1 MNTLYSQSDFTLD
14 EGERLL
20 RGMQELR
27 EELNHYG
34 DVVQGLSEKCKDIVP
49 LKQRRQPVTRP
60 LQVLAICAYKQV
72 NVSVFNF
79 CVLHELYYYWDV
91 STCSLLSGGK
101 EHFCFV

>member
-49 LKQRRQPVTRP
+49 LKQRRQPVTRSM
-60 LQVLAICAYKQV
+60 QVIAVCAYKQM
-72 NVSVFNF
+72 NVSV
-79 CVLHELYYYWDV
+79 VHSYV
-91 STCSLLSGGK
+91 TMTMTSLLNPS
-101 EHFCFV
+101 

>member
-1 MNTLYSQSDFTLD
+1 MNTVYSQSDFTLD

-49 LKQRRQPVTRP
+49 LKQRRQTVTRP

-72 NVSVFNF
+72 NVSVVHSW
-79 CVLHELYYYWDV
+79 VLHDLYYYKDI
-91 STCSLLSGGK
+91 
-101 EHFCFV
+101 

>member
-49 LKQRRQPVTRP
+49 LKQRRQPVTRSQ
-60 LQVLAICAYKQV
+60 QVIAICAYKQV
-72 NVSVFNF
+72 NVSVVYS
-79 CVLHELYYYWDV
+79 CVLHELY
-91 STCSLLSGGK
+91 
-101 EHFCFV
+101 

>member
-1 MNTLYSQSDFTLD
+1 MLFCRRDEIMNTVYSQSEFTLD

-34 DVVQGLSEKCKDIVP
+34 DVVQGLSDKCKDIVP
-49 LKQRRQPVTRP
+49 LKLRRQPVTRP

-72 NVSVFNF
+72 NVSRFYF
-79 CVLHELYYYWDV
+79 YVLCEV
-91 STCSLLSGGK
+91 
-101 EHFCFV
+101 